1 MILMRNSQNNLVI
14 DGVDWTVT
22 NRRYRR
28 KCALN
33 FAGFLA
39 CWVGLIALLVW
50 IGVIDT
56 FDNSFY
62 AGAIIGGFLGFYDGF
77 RDGRAFGRVFQ
88 RVTEST
94 QYIESPAESRY
105 SKVYRAPAHD

>member
-1 MILMRNSQNNLVI
+1 MRNSDNNLII

-22 NRRYRR
+22 DRRYRR
-28 KCALN
+28 KSALD

-39 CWVGLIALLVW
+39 CWIAAVALLVW

-56 FDNSFY
+56 FDTSFF
-62 AGAIIGGFLGFYDGF
+62 AGAVVGGLFGLYAGF

-88 RVTEST
+88 RVTDST
-94 QYIESPAESRY
+94 QYIENPPERRY
-105 SKVYRAPAHD
+105 SKVYRAPAND